1 METEFL
7 NAYRAARRPR
17 NSTRIVPAKVALSN
31 ARANLALMQEAV
43 DRKKQ
48 AELQMQSAREIDSR
62 RYAPGMTAA
71 REAMDKAQREW
82 KRAWNLTYPT
92 RSIRGDAPAINRP
105 FAIDGNESR
114 HSTMGNWMERPADSF
129 RFIGLSSDI
138 APDHDR
144 TLGYYVDSF
153 QSETARGVVY
163 QMSPTR
169 EGFARFIPAI
179 ADPYNSAKDGSGPA
193 IMLLGDIITAD
204 SRDEDSADEARKD
217 AARRAIDCAWIYADA
232 ERDYQTAWQA
242 GNRYADESSDLQ
254 TIRAEV
260 RGILQ
265 ERRAAMHNPAVTD
278 SGYFALCDAIRK
290 RVADLLD
297 DMHKRRRVMRE
308 LASGDHDSLF
318 FYPGDKR
325 LRDAFCEGA
334 GLVKFPA

>member
-1 METEFL
+1 MTPEFL
-7 NAYRAARRPR
+7 NAYRAARRGR
-17 NSTRIVPAKVALSN
+17 NSTRIVPAKVALNN

-43 DRKKQ
+43 DSKKQ
-48 AELQMQSAREIDSR
+48 AELQMKAALEIDSR
-62 RYAPGMTAA
+62 RYAPGMIAA

-82 KRAWNLTYPT
+82 RRAWNLTYPT
-92 RSIRGDAPAINRP
+92 RSIRGEAPAINRP
-105 FAIDGNESR
+105 FAIDGSAY
-114 HSTMGNWMERPADSF
+114 HATLGSWMEKPDESF
-129 RFIGLSSDI
+129 RFVGLSSDI
-138 APDHDR
+138 VPDRDR

-163 QMSPTR
+163 QMRPTR

-179 ADPYNSAKDGSGPA
+179 ADPCNSAKDGSGPA

-217 AARRAIDCAWIYADA
+217 AARRAMDCARIYADA
-232 ERDYQTAWQA
+232 AREYDTAWAA
-242 GNRYADESSDLQ
+242 GSRYADESNDLQ

-290 RVADLLD
+290 RVADLLE

-325 LRDAFCEGA
+325 LQNAFCEGA
-334 GLVKFPA
+334 GIDKFPA

>member
-1 METEFL
+1 
-7 NAYRAARRPR
+7 
-17 NSTRIVPAKVALSN
+17 
-31 ARANLALMQEAV
+31 MQ
-43 DRKKQ
+43 K
-48 AELQMQSAREIDSR
+48 
-62 RYAPGMTAA
+62 
-71 REAMDKAQREW
+71 
-82 KRAWNLTYPT
+82 N
-92 RSIRGDAPAINRP
+92 APAINPP

-129 RFIGLSSDI
+129 RFVGLSSDI
-138 APDHDR
+138 APDRDR

-179 ADPYNSAKDGSGPA
+179 ADPFNSAEDGSGPA

-217 AARRAIDCAWIYADA
+217 AARRAMDCARIYADA
-232 ERDYQTAWQA
+232 EREYQTAWAA
-242 GNRYADESSDLQ
+242 GSAYLDASNDLA

-265 ERRAAMHNPAVTD
+265 ERRQAMLNPALTD

-297 DMHKRRRVMRE
+297 DMHERRRVMRE
-308 LASGDHDSLF
+308 LAEGEFQHLF

-325 LRDAFCEGA
+325 LQEAFCDGA
-334 GLVKFPA
+334 GIDKFPA